1 MGRSRK
7 PEAVEDYERAVLEQ
21 VRAEASGHHDT
32 IRKLRI
38 VSFESHSNG
47 KGRKRRKSRE
57 VQLLVDESAAGGKVT
72 YQIRSGEVRFRKS
85 RRGLQPDQL
94 AMEVLTDLPIEERSA
109 DTLLERLL
117 HIRNHAAKS
126 RG

>member
-7 PEAVEDYERAVLEQ
+7 SESVDDYERAVLEE
-21 VRAEASGHHDT
+21 VRAEALDHHDA
-32 IRKLRI
+32 IRRLRI

-57 VQLLVDESAAGGKVT
+57 IQFLVDESAAGGKVT

-85 RRGLQPDQL
+85 KRGLQPDQL
-94 AMEVLTDLPIEERSA
+94 AMEVLTDLPVEERSP

-117 HIRNHAAKS
+117 TIRKHAT
-126 RG
+126 RR

>member
-7 PEAVEDYERAVLEQ
+7 PESVENYERTVLDE
-21 VRAEASGHHDT
+21 VRAEALEEHDV

-47 KGRKRRKSRE
+47 KGRKKRHARE
-57 VQLLVDESAAGGKVT
+57 VQFLVDESAAGGRVT
-72 YQIRSGEVRFRKS
+72 YQIKRGEIRSRKS

-94 AMEVLTDLPIEERSA
+94 AMEVLSHLPPDMRTP

-117 HIRNHAAKS
+117 SVRHKR
-126 RG
+126 R

>member
-7 PEAVEDYERAVLEQ
+7 PESVDDYERAVLEE
-21 VRAEASGHHDT
+21 VRAEALDHHDA
-32 IRKLRI
+32 IRRLRI

-57 VQLLVDESAAGGKVT
+57 IQFLVDESAAGGKVT

-85 RRGLQPDQL
+85 KRGLQPDQL
-94 AMEVLTDLPIEERSA
+94 AMEVLTDLPVEERSP

-117 HIRNHAAKS
+117 TIRKHAT
-126 RG
+126 RR

>member
-7 PEAVEDYERAVLEQ
+7 PESVEDYERAVLEE
-21 VRAEASGHHDT
+21 VRAEAMDHHDA

-47 KGRKRRKSRE
+47 KGRKRRRSRE
-57 VQLLVDESAAGGKVT
+57 VQFLVDESAAGGRVT
-72 YQIRSGEVRFRKS
+72 YQIRNGEVRSRKS

-94 AMEVLTDLPIEERSA
+94 AMEVLTDLPVVERSP

-117 HIRNHAAKS
+117 KIRKHRS
-126 RG
+126 QR